1 MRNSSTSRHRNQ
13 VKQVFSFDFI
23 RKGYN
28 FEWKNLRD
36 HIFVSDDTF
45 QIFSWCPD
53 LVGVISVKPQK
64 IELFLAPKY
73 VWRIFS
79 VCRNWIIK
87 RRKGCTALIFSWPS
101 CVFAG
106 SWKSFAAASRNQSM
120 KMFFSRSIRMKV
132 FIHGGCWFWCSVV
145 IPLVF
150 WRWAFFPIE
159 AVKQSAPLGSS

>member
-13 VKQVFSFDFI
+13 VKQVFPFDFI
-23 RKGYN
+23 RKGNN

-53 LVGVISVKPQK
+53 LVGVILVKPQK

-106 SWKSFAAASRNQSM
+106 SWKSWSGVKKPKYEN
-120 KMFFSRSIRMKV
+120 V
-132 FIHGGCWFWCSVV
+132 
-145 IPLVF
+145 
-150 WRWAFFPIE
+150 FFPFYTNE
-159 AVKQSAPLGSS
+159 SFYSWRLLVLVLSCHSVGFLKMGLFSDRGC